1 MAHLKNNS
9 ISNYAK
15 RAYKTPPMTQP
26 CITLHLN
33 RYLLENFVGLN
44 KA

>member
-9 ISNYAK
+9 ILNNAK
-15 RAYKTPPMTQP
+15 RASKTPPMIQP
-26 CITLHLN
+26 FITLHLN